1 MNSAVGPITEFKSE
15 NNYKHWS
22 MQTIMSSSSN
32 HYCCRRFRA
41 CCKLSY
47 CRFTPFPLCFLF
59 HNVFHYRAKPSAVYR
74 CISSRIQKCNMPFM
88 LLFLLL
94 FLHQFILLFCHL
106 LFSPPPASRLHSG
119 ESLIVCWIIWTISLS
134 LPHFS
139 TLHTTYFRAQCL
151 LLAPAEDF
159 GDWSRVFPP
168 FRQKYSIL
176 PPPPKK
182 NPFGIYSPF
191 QSYVSFFLSWDCVF
205 SPIHIL

>member
-1 MNSAVGPITEFKSE
+1 MLTNFTTSYYTTVMNSAVGPITEFKSE

-94 FLHQFILLFCHL
+94 FLHQFSLLFFHL
-106 LFSPPPASRLHSG
+106 LFSP
-119 ESLIVCWIIWTISLS
+119 
-134 LPHFS
+134 
-139 TLHTTYFRAQCL
+139 L
-151 LLAPAEDF
+151 LLL
-159 GDWSRVFPP
+159 VFTVGKVWL
-168 FRQKYSIL
+168 FVGSSELFHYLCHTSQHST
-176 PPPPKK
+176 
-182 NPFGIYSPF
+182 
-191 QSYVSFFLSWDCVF
+191 Q
-205 SPIHIL
+205 HILELSAIF